1 MNGSV
6 LYNLSLKIALKV
18 RLEVMETAL
27 GNCRFSLIE
36 ASWFVHVVPYKHSIV
51 SPYIVFRILALLG
64 NQCIK
69 LLHIVS
75 SIFV

>member
-27 GNCRFSLIE
+27 GNSRLSLIE
-36 ASWFVHVVPYKHSIV
+36 ASWFVHVVPYKHRVI

-64 NQCIK
+64 NQSIE

-75 SIFV
+75 CIFV